1 MTLLKTELGRAF
13 SAWGRLTAFGLNW
26 LLAQTRKRVVSRG
39 TRIDC
44 PLLHFRPLVHNGTY
58 TMTDR
63 QTAYSI
69 SIFGSQAG
77 DERQDGTTPSRV
89 QQQLVD
95 FIMDFHLDNVFLYR
109 DQIRENVL
117 VKQYYCDIDIAHL
130 ISYDEELA
138 HKLQQDP
145 ADIIPLVSL
154 SSLSAIILLTLSS
167 LKQHSRR
174 AHNELYTHRKGTS
187 SFPSINC
194 CSTLPPR
201 SSPSATSRRTT
212 YRISSAYPVSS
223 LVLPHF
229 PRNPQR

>member
-1 MTLLKTELGRAF
+1 MA
-13 SAWGRLTAFGLNW
+13 
-26 LLAQTRKRVVSRG
+26 
-39 TRIDC
+39 
-44 PLLHFRPLVHNGTY
+44 
-58 TMTDR
+58 DR

-77 DERQDGTTPSRV
+77 DERQDGTSPSRV

-145 ADIIPLVSL
+145 GEVIPLVSL
-154 SSLSAIILLTLSS
+154 YLIPRSAHANSKQFEAALKTCTQRIVYPSQRNVKLPEHQLLLHSSASELSIRDLTANNVSHLVRIPGIIIGASTLSS
-167 LKQHSRR
+167 K
-174 AHNELYTHRKGTS
+174 
-187 SFPSINC
+187 
-194 CSTLPPR
+194 ST
-201 SSPSATSRRTT
+201 
-212 YRISSAYPVSS
+212 
-223 LVLPHF
+223 VLAVRC
-229 PRNPQR
+229 RN

>member
-1 MTLLKTELGRAF
+1 MRRPGDALRPPTFPPLNP
-13 SAWGRLTAFGLNW
+13 SHTA
-26 LLAQTRKRVVSRG
+26 A
-39 TRIDC
+39 
-44 PLLHFRPLVHNGTY
+44 H
-58 TMTDR
+58 TMADR

-145 ADIIPLVSL
+145 AEVIPLVSL
-154 SSLSAIILLTLSS
+154 
-167 LKQHSRR
+167 
-174 AHNELYTHRKGTS
+174 TS
-187 SFPSINC
+187 KFRE
-194 CSTLPPR
+194 T
-201 SSPSATSRRTT
+201 
-212 YRISSAYPVSS
+212 
-223 LVLPHF
+223 
-229 PRNPQR
+229 

>member
-1 MTLLKTELGRAF
+1 MA
-13 SAWGRLTAFGLNW
+13 
-26 LLAQTRKRVVSRG
+26 
-39 TRIDC
+39 
-44 PLLHFRPLVHNGTY
+44 
-58 TMTDR
+58 DR

-77 DERQDGTTPSRV
+77 DERQDGVSHSRV

-145 ADIIPLVSL
+145 AEVLPLVSL
-154 SSLSAIILLTLSS
+154 SSHCKHPI
-167 LKQHSRR
+167 
-174 AHNELYTHRKGTS
+174 
-187 SFPSINC
+187 
-194 CSTLPPR
+194 
-201 SSPSATSRRTT
+201 
-212 YRISSAYPVSS
+212 
-223 LVLPHF
+223 
-229 PRNPQR
+229 

>member
-1 MTLLKTELGRAF
+1 VEIASGRETRGV
-13 SAWGRLTAFGLNW
+13 AWGTQAHQPPAFLLLDPSYTTA
-26 LLAQTRKRVVSRG
+26 
-39 TRIDC
+39 
-44 PLLHFRPLVHNGTY
+44 Y

-77 DERQDGTTPSRV
+77 DERQDGTTPSRI

-95 FIMDFHLDNVFLYR
+95 FVMDFHLDNVFLYR

-145 ADIIPLVSL
+145 AEVLPLVCL
-154 SSLSAIILLTLSS
+154 TTPFINLLLTW
-167 LKQHSRR
+167 
-174 AHNELYTHRKGTS
+174 
-187 SFPSINC
+187 
-194 CSTLPPR
+194 
-201 SSPSATSRRTT
+201 
-212 YRISSAYPVSS
+212 ISSKQP
-223 LVLPHF
+223 
-229 PRNPQR
+229 

>member
-1 MTLLKTELGRAF
+1 MWTRDASVAGGTHAHQPPTFLLLDPSHT
-13 SAWGRLTAFGLNW
+13 TA
-26 LLAQTRKRVVSRG
+26 
-39 TRIDC
+39 
-44 PLLHFRPLVHNGTY
+44 Y

-77 DERQDGTTPSRV
+77 DERQDGTTPSRI

-95 FIMDFHLDNVFLYR
+95 FVMDFHLDNVFLYR

-145 ADIIPLVSL
+145 AEVLPLVCLTTPFVNLSL
-154 SSLSAIILLTLSS
+154 TW
-167 LKQHSRR
+167 
-174 AHNELYTHRKGTS
+174 
-187 SFPSINC
+187 
-194 CSTLPPR
+194 
-201 SSPSATSRRTT
+201 
-212 YRISSAYPVSS
+212 ISSKQP
-223 LVLPHF
+223 
-229 PRNPQR
+229 

>member
-1 MTLLKTELGRAF
+1 MA
-13 SAWGRLTAFGLNW
+13 
-26 LLAQTRKRVVSRG
+26 
-39 TRIDC
+39 
-44 PLLHFRPLVHNGTY
+44 
-58 TMTDR
+58 DR

-145 ADIIPLVSL
+145 AEVLPLVSL
-154 SSLSAIILLTLSS
+154 SSRTRRAEGLTVRS
-167 LKQHSRR
+167 LK
-174 AHNELYTHRKGTS
+174 
-187 SFPSINC
+187 
-194 CSTLPPR
+194 PR
-201 SSPSATSRRTT
+201 
-212 YRISSAYPVSS
+212 
-223 LVLPHF
+223 
-229 PRNPQR
+229 